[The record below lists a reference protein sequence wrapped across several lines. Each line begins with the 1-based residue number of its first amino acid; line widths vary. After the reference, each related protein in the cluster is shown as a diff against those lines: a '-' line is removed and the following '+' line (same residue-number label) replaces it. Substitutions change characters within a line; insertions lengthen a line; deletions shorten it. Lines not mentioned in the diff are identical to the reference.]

1 MFTKRS
7 KSVRNEDAAAGALV
21 VPAPAA
27 RASVGMNAMLAASV
41 ILPAQA
47 PGLETHTLA
56 HMH

>member
-1 MFTKRS
+1 MRELSSRGHHMDIRIEERS
-7 KSVRNEDAAAGALV
+7 GAAAGALV

-41 ILPAQA
+41 I
-47 PGLETHTLA
+47 